1 MITFSNHIQ
10 LLYFIRKKASHTN
23 STFGF
28 FRHETQHLKTKRAVF
43 QPSQKTMNTFN
54 DIKELVTALK
64 REEKLISEMFS
75 KRKSIDYKLSDALE
89 LVDYQ
94 ESRIDLLI
102 QKSVIRE
109 NGGLLELDG
118 QFLDFFEQV
127 LYVSE
132 EINLSYIDENIRSI
146 KENIVYF
153 LNEPNESRRYTYL
166 RFIKKTFRNMGLITL
181 RSVVDLRRNI
191 ENTFKNEANYK
202 IKQLKLES
210 LDEKR
215 TVVTNLIQQTLTLI
229 NEKELTFFNRALDE
243 ELSRIIIELK
253 SQFVECSHNLIE
265 IEKQIIDYLNQIK
278 KQGKFLEK
286 LRKLKYLKD
295 NFTIEAETNIKQII
309 SNKNQVI
316 FETRTNQSINLS
328 IDFLRED
335 ERAFDGIKRIAKNY
349 KDRLVFKHEIA
360 ESISNENLENNV
372 EEEVMINLE
381 EVRNR
386 FVATSDNLFNFIL
399 NYDFLKEVDFNER
412 VTIFCQI
419 ISQYEEELQIQ
430 DNYQITNGIEY
441 AMVFSK

>member
-1 MITFSNHIQ
+1 
-10 LLYFIRKKASHTN
+10 
-23 STFGF
+23 
-28 FRHETQHLKTKRAVF
+28 
-43 QPSQKTMNTFN
+43 MNTFN
-54 DIKELVTALK
+54 DIKELVTSLK

-75 KRKSIDYKLSDALE
+75 KRKSIDYRLSDALE
-89 LVDYQ
+89 LVDYE

-118 QFLDFFEQV
+118 QFLEFFEQV

-132 EINLSYIDENIRSI
+132 EINLSYIDENIKKI
-146 KENIVYF
+146 KENIDYF
-153 LNEPNESRRYTYL
+153 LNENNENRRYSYL
-166 RFIKKTFRNMGLITL
+166 RFIKKTFRKMGIITL

-191 ENTFKNEANYK
+191 ENTFKNESNYK
-202 IKQLKLES
+202 NKQLKLEN

-215 TVVTNLIQQTLTLI
+215 TVVTNLIQQTLALI
-229 NEKELTFFNRALDE
+229 NEEELTFFNRALDE

-253 SQFVECSHNLIE
+253 HQLGECSHNLIE

-278 KQGKFLEK
+278 QQGKFLEK

-295 NFTIEAETNIKQII
+295 NFTIEAETDIRQKV

-316 FETRTNQSINLS
+316 FEVRTSQPLNLS
-328 IDFLRED
+328 IDFLRES
-335 ERAFDGIKRIAKNY
+335 EKAFDAIKRIAKNHT
-349 KDRLVFKHEIA
+349 DRLLFKPEIA
-360 ESISNENLENNV
+360 ESISKEYLENNI

-386 FVATSDNLFNFIL
+386 FVATSDNLLNFIL
-399 NYDFLKEVDFNER
+399 NYDFLIDVDFNER

-419 ISQYEEELQIQ
+419 ISQYEQELKIK
-430 DNYQITNGIEY
+430 DNFQITNGIEY

>member
-1 MITFSNHIQ
+1 
-10 LLYFIRKKASHTN
+10 
-23 STFGF
+23 
-28 FRHETQHLKTKRAVF
+28 
-43 QPSQKTMNTFN
+43 MNTFN

-75 KRKSIDYKLSDALE
+75 KRKSIDYRLSDALE
-89 LVDYQ
+89 LVDYE

-118 QFLDFFEQV
+118 QFLEFFEQV

-132 EINLSYIDENIRSI
+132 EINLSYIDENIRKI
-146 KENIVYF
+146 KENIDYF
-153 LNEPNESRRYTYL
+153 LNENNENRKYGYL
-166 RFIKKTFRNMGLITL
+166 RFIKKTFRKMGVITL

-191 ENTFKNEANYK
+191 ENTFKNETNYK
-202 IKQLKLES
+202 NKQLKLEN

-215 TVVTNLIQQTLTLI
+215 TVVTNLIQQTLSLI
-229 NEKELTFFNRALDE
+229 NEEEITFFNRALDE
-243 ELSRIIIELK
+243 ELNRIIIELK
-253 SQFVECSHNLIE
+253 HQLGECSHNLIE

-278 KQGKFLEK
+278 QQGKFLEK

-295 NFTIEAETNIKQII
+295 NFTIEAETDIKQII
-309 SNKNQVI
+309 STRNHVI
-316 FETRTNQSINLS
+316 FDARTNQPLNLS
-328 IDFLRED
+328 INFLRES
-335 ERAFDGIKRIAKNY
+335 ERAFEAIKRIAKNH
-349 KDRLVFKHEIA
+349 KDRLLLKPEIA
-360 ESISNENLENNV
+360 ERISNEFLENNID
-372 EEEVMINLE
+372 EEIMINLE

-386 FVATSDNLFNFIL
+386 FIATSDNLFNFIV

-419 ISQYEEELQIQ
+419 ISQYEQELKIK

>member
-1 MITFSNHIQ
+1 
-10 LLYFIRKKASHTN
+10 
-23 STFGF
+23 
-28 FRHETQHLKTKRAVF
+28 
-43 QPSQKTMNTFN
+43 MNTFY

-75 KRKSIDYKLSDALE
+75 KRKSIDFKLSDALE
-89 LVDYQ
+89 LVDY
-94 ESRIDLLI
+94 EENRIDRLI
-102 QKSVIRE
+102 EKSVIRE

-132 EINLSYIDENIRSI
+132 EINLSYIDENIKNI

-153 LNEPNESRRYTYL
+153 LKEPNENRRYTYL
-166 RFIKKTFRNMGLITL
+166 RTIKKTFRNMGLITL

-210 LDEKR
+210 LDDKR
-215 TVVTNLIQQTLTLI
+215 TVVANLIQQTLVLI
-229 NEKELTFFNRALDE
+229 NEEELTFFNRALDE
-243 ELSRIIIELK
+243 ELSRIIVELK
-253 SQFVECSHNLIE
+253 SQLGECSHNLIE

-278 KQGKFLEK
+278 HQGILLEK

-295 NFTIEAETNIKQII
+295 NFTIEAETDIRQVI
-309 SNKNQVI
+309 SNKNEVI

-328 IDFLRED
+328 IDFLREN
-335 ERAFDGIKRIAKNY
+335 ERAFDAIKRIAKNY
-349 KDRLVFKHEIA
+349 RDRLLFKQEIA
-360 ESISNENLENNV
+360 ESISNENLENNI
-372 EEEVMINLE
+372 EEEVMVNLE

-419 ISQYEEELQIQ
+419 VSQYEEELQIQ
-430 DNYQITNGIEY
+430 DAYQTTNGIEY